1 MKNQI
6 LMTNLNYSLNWL
18 IVLVLIQFFSLI
30 FFLGFLKA
38 CSVTL
43 VTLLFYSLLY
53 LFCKFF
59 VFEDLT
65 DKNIDIIQ
73 EYQIKNVVFWLLW
86 LYSNILTSMIC
97 FFIMFYFL
105 TFSGATTNLIYKI
118 FNDEMLTLDLLM
130 FDIWSY
136 SFLLSSFNFFLYFCL
151 YIVNYIIKSNSI
163 SITIVYIL
171 FNFITGAFLFYLAL
185 HMNLT
190 NELITPL
197 PIDILRDT
205 YQEYILGFK
214 YKEQDQQGLMTLYC
228 LIYSLDEL
236 PIDSNNFVDLS
247 KIKTIL
253 NYESSQIKILQYKL
267 IWPKP

>member
-1 MKNQI
+1 MKKQI
-6 LMTNLNYSLNWL
+6 LMINIHYSLNWL
-18 IVLVLIQFFSLI
+18 IVLVLIQFFYLI

-43 VTLLFYSLLY
+43 VTLLIYSLLY

-73 EYQIKNVVFWLLW
+73 EYQMKNVVFWLLW
-86 LYSNILTSMIC
+86 LYSNILISIIC
-97 FFIMFYFL
+97 LFIMFYF
-105 TFSGATTNLIYKI
+105 FNISGATTNLIYKI
-118 FNDEMLTLDLLM
+118 FNDEILTLDLLM

-136 SFLLSSFNFFLYFCL
+136 SFLLSNFNCFLYSCL
-151 YIVNYIIKSNSI
+151 SLINYIIKYNGL

-171 FNFITGAFLFYLAL
+171 FNFITSAFLFYLAL
-185 HMNLT
+185 HINLT

-197 PIDILRDT
+197 PINILRDT
-205 YQEYILGFK
+205 YQEYALGFK
-214 YKEQDQQGLMTLYC
+214 YKGQDQQGLMTLYC

-236 PIDSNNFVDLS
+236 PIDSNNFVDLP

-253 NYESSQIKILQYKL
+253 NYESSQIKIFKYKL

>member
-1 MKNQI
+1 MR
-6 LMTNLNYSLNWL
+6 LTNINYNLNWL
-18 IVLVLIQFFSLI
+18 IVLVLIQFFYLI

-38 CSVTL
+38 GSVILATSMI
-43 VTLLFYSLLY
+43 YSLAYLY
-53 LFCKFF
+53 YKLF

-65 DKNIDIIQ
+65 DKNTDIIQ

-86 LYSNILTSMIC
+86 LYSNILIC
-97 FFIMFYFL
+97 IICVFIMFYF
-105 TFSGATTNLIYKI
+105 FKISGVTTNLIYKI
-118 FNDEMLTLDLLM
+118 LHDEISTLDLLM

-136 SFLLSSFNFFLYFCL
+136 SLLLSSFNFFLYSCL
-151 YIVNYIIKSNSI
+151 SIIDYIIKSNGI

-205 YQEYILGFK
+205 YQEYVLGFK
-214 YKEQDQQGLMTLYC
+214 YKEQDQQGLITLYR

-247 KIKTIL
+247 KVKTIL
-253 NYESSQIKILQYKL
+253 NYESSQIKIFKYKL
-267 IWPKP
+267 IWSKP

>member
-6 LMTNLNYSLNWL
+6 LMINIHYSLNWL
-18 IVLVLIQFFSLI
+18 IILVLIQFFYLI
-30 FFLGFLKA
+30 FFLCFLKA
-38 CSVTL
+38 GSITL
-43 VTLLFYSLLY
+43 AILMIYSLLY
-53 LFCKFF
+53 LCFKLF

-73 EYQIKNVVFWLLW
+73 EYQMKNVVFWLLW
-86 LYSNILTSMIC
+86 LYSNILISIIC
-97 FFIMFYFL
+97 LFIMFYFCNI
-105 TFSGATTNLIYKI
+105 SGATTNLIYKI
-118 FNDEMLTLDLLM
+118 FNDEILTLDLLR

-136 SFLLSSFNFFLYFCL
+136 SFLLSNFNCFLYSCL
-151 YIVNYIIKSNSI
+151 SLINYIIKYNGL

-171 FNFITGAFLFYLAL
+171 FNFITSAFLFYLAL
-185 HMNLT
+185 HINLT

-205 YQEYILGFK
+205 YQEYALGFK

-236 PIDSNNFVDLS
+236 PIDSNNFVDLP

-253 NYESSQIKILQYKL
+253 NYESSQIKIFKYKL